1 MTVYN
6 NNIFTFEHVLLLFKL
21 ATRACA
27 REHLD
32 VLYRLFFNLLY
43 IQKDDFIPA
52 VSTVNLEPYHHVPAR
67 VLTR

>member
-1 MTVYN
+1 M
-6 NNIFTFEHVLLLFKL
+6 LLLYKL
-21 ATRACA
+21 ATRARV
-27 REHLD
+27 RERVD
-32 VLYRLFFNLLY
+32 ALYRLFFNLLY